1 MTSLPYTT
9 LPELPDQVGGVE
21 VIARLVDGLAF
32 RYRWATEDLSPADV
46 AFRPTPEA
54 FTLGEIMEH
63 VARMMEWIERA
74 LTLEHGEENEDMPA
88 PASHEDTRARTL
100 ASLERIRGNFLERG
114 DAGLE
119 DIRIVGSSR
128 PGDDRPFWNMING
141 PLADALTHVGQI
153 NTYRRM
159 NGNPTPRAD
168 VFRGRP
174 PA

>member
-1 MTSLPYTT
+1 VL
-9 LPELPDQVGGVE
+9 
-21 VIARLVDGLAF
+21 
-32 RYRWATEDLSPADV
+32 LSV
-46 AFRPTPEA
+46 F
-54 FTLGEIMEH
+54 
-63 VARMMEWIERA
+63 
-74 LTLEHGEENEDMPA
+74 
-88 PASHEDTRARTL
+88 HEDTRALTL